1 MKTARLTDDSGLPMV
16 HTAIARLFMPPS
28 PPAKPEGVDAMLMAR
43 DRLHE
48 PEVIRTA
55 AFCALWSFIATGC
68 FLPWG
73 GLGIWMIVRSV
84 ACLLLWVPAWMLA
97 LQSLVVLPGI
107 LCQSLEARRILVHE
121 ESLML
126 SQGVA
131 VLGLS
136 VAAAIL
142 LMSSCV
148 ACRIVGG
155 IWLSVLLL
163 EGLLWLVVLT
173 RKKLVS

>member
-1 MKTARLTDDSGLPMV
+1 MV
-16 HTAIARLFMPPS
+16 HTAIARFFMPPA
-28 PPAKPEGVDAMLMAR
+28 PPAKPDGVDVMVTAR

-48 PEVIRTA
+48 PEVMRTA
-55 AFCALWSFIATGC
+55 AFCAVWSFIATGC

-73 GLGIWMIVRSV
+73 GQGTWLILRAA

-97 LQSLVVLPGI
+97 LQALVVLPGI
-107 LCQSLEARRILVHE
+107 LCQVLEARRILIHE
-121 ESLML
+121 ESLIL
-126 SQGVA
+126 SHGVA
-131 VLGLS
+131 VLALS

-163 EGLLWLVVLT
+163 EGFLRLVVLT
-173 RKKLVS
+173 RRLVS